1 MKCSTK
7 GAALR
12 KEPHILPFFYPL
24 IQTQPRLLL
33 ILTIT
38 RRFIIDKESQIRAK
52 AKSLKKDALSGSDS
66 WMFVKENQD
75 RKKNKEIIERFK
87 DLWKNFHS
95 YLWFRRKL
103 NKTWQSQ
110 YKGDTT
116 NYINCSTYC
125 DCCKKRK
132 NHATQTFCY

>member
-12 KEPHILPFFYPL
+12 KEPHMLPFFYPL

-33 ILTIT
+33 ILTVT
-38 RRFIIDKESQIRAK
+38 RTFIIDKESQIRAK

-75 RKKNKEIIERFK
+75 RKKKER
-87 DLWKNFHS
+87 N
-95 YLWFRRKL
+95 YRK
-103 NKTWQSQ
+103 
-110 YKGDTT
+110 
-116 NYINCSTYC
+116 I
-125 DCCKKRK
+125 
-132 NHATQTFCY
+132 